1 MFQIL
6 QIWAPVKE
14 CSRGNVNNC
23 IQDNLA
29 LLKFLSKRHSIEY
42 MGKYGGLT
50 DRHKIYPVLPEA
62 LGYTEALL
70 LIWKLVS

>member
-1 MFQIL
+1 M
-6 QIWAPVKE
+6 KE

-50 DRHKIYPVLPEA
+50 DRHKIYPILPEA

-70 LIWKLVS
+70 LI